1 MFLAHNA
8 GFQTRCSP
16 CKEVDV
22 WLQVKYCPREIWCSL
37 IHSPGDV
44 KGCRMVENWASRR
57 WHEDRCALWW
67 TPLAELALAAYFGLH
82 CKQVHEVRPCKLFG
96 AVCHLWGCGL
106 GFSLERETSRSHF
119 LINAIM
125 TILISARSFQ
135 SIMSLILVFLPHYVS
150 AHWPTG
156 PFWTD
161 QTFHYLNFH
170 NAFLNLKI
178 FLFCHPFQCIVAMIY
193 SSWNYRR
200 QQPNRGV
207 LQRGVWARLR
217 RKQVSQII

>member
-1 MFLAHNA
+1 MQPLQEGWRLVASEILPTWNMVQSDSQPGWRKRSSYGRELSVTKMTWRPLCTLVNTACKACTACLFWSALQASA
-8 GFQTRCSP
+8 RSKALQAIGGSLSP
-16 CKEVDV
+16 VGLEV
-22 WLQVKYCPREIWCSL
+22 
-37 IHSPGDV
+37 G
-44 KGCRMVENWASRR
+44 
-57 WHEDRCALWW
+57 
-67 TPLAELALAAYFGLH
+67 
-82 CKQVHEVRPCKLFG
+82 
-96 AVCHLWGCGL
+96 HLVG
-106 GFSLERETSRSHF
+106 RITSRSHF
-119 LINAIM
+119 SINAIM
-125 TILISARSFQ
+125 TILNSARSFQ
-135 SIMSLILVFLPHYVS
+135 SIMSLIVVFLPHYVS

-170 NAFLNLKI
+170 IAFLNLI
-178 FLFCHPFQCIVAMIY
+178 ISLFCHPFQCIVAMIY